1 MAASATTPAMLMM
14 PANSL
19 IVPWVGADEVG
30 GPATLAGVDGFGS
43 FFKRVGARVTRVVKA
58 VAPIAAPIVGGDAY
72 HGMWNSSSEHKT
84 FFGRYDP
91 VTGAMQL
98 GQELTAR
105 LANTRANTCWC
116 EQGNI
121 KADETGRVYLAGITT
136 PIFPF
141 RFNPVPDTEY
151 EGGPFALL
159 MSPHF
164 QARQFAGRVN
174 SGGYLHTIAARTLA
188 GQAAPHV
195 VFGGQWNGPT
205 LWIKN
210 PLQAAPA
217 AARQGFFAVKPQ
229 MPPP

>member
-1 MAASATTPAMLMM
+1 VPAVRQ
-14 PANSL
+14 A
-19 IVPWVGADEVG
+19 
-30 GPATLAGVDGFGS
+30 LAGYQQFQ
-43 FFKRVGARVTRVVKA
+43 
-58 VAPIAAPIVGGDAY
+58 
-72 HGMWNSSSEHKT
+72 
-84 FFGRYDP
+84 
-91 VTGAMQL
+91 QL
-98 GQELTAR
+98 TEQYAQQVIEK
-105 LANTRANTCWC
+105 TRA
-116 EQGNI
+116 E
-121 KADETGRVYLAGITT
+121 LAGITT

-151 EGGPFALL
+151 EGGPFALV

-164 QARQFAGRVN
+164 QARLFAGRVN

-229 MPPP
+229 MPLP